1 MQNNLAPI
9 CLFTY
14 NRIEETKKTVAA
26 LQNNFLASE
35 SELFIFSDGPN
46 KDNQH
51 KVDSVRDYIN
61 TIKGFKRVSV
71 FESKINKG
79 LANSIIDGVTQIINQ
94 FGHVIVL
101 EDDLVTTPNF
111 LDFMNQSLNFYSR
124 DDSVFSISGYTM
136 DLKSLKKYNN
146 DFYFGYR
153 ASSWGWA
160 TWQKDWQSVDWDVI
174 SQNEFMKSKSQKKSF
189 NTGGSDMSLMLN
201 AQINGKIDS
210 WAIRFCYQQ
219 FLNKQAC
226 VFPKI
231 SKVQSIGFSKEATH
245 THGARKFI
253 TVLDN
258 SEQRDFTFKKFIE
271 YEINLVNEFKGKFSI
286 KQRIIDNLLKIMY
299 G

>member
-14 NRIEETKKTVAA
+14 NRLEETKKTVAA
-26 LQNNFLASE
+26 LRNNFLASE

-79 LANSIIDGVTQIINQ
+79 FANSIIDGVTQIINQ

-271 YEINLVNEFKGKFSI
+271 YDINLVNEFKGKFSI